1 MVVWGS
7 NHVLIYVDL
16 IFESICEIA
25 PSALP
30 MTSAMICF
38 ALVHI
43 MQVKYK
49 QLIYRIHIIYWSQ
62 TSWNQKEGGSQFWYS
77 KTDYL
82 YSELHCLC
90 FMFPPSAS
98 GPLPSPLSPSQT
110 PSCRCWG
117 PHFFSG
123 KVCSGCGLCISES
136 LRYSRVL
143 SYSVPLFRYPDVN
156 SKCSH
161 TMLQCY
167 AVLVCLVN
175 CSFVCHQG
183 SIFSSRMLRV

>member
-117 PHFFSG
+117 PHFFLERSVRDVDCAYL
-123 KVCSGCGLCISES
+123 KVLDTQGYCLIVFHCSDTQMWIQ
-136 LRYSRVL
+136 
-143 SYSVPLFRYPDVN
+143 SVAI
-156 SKCSH
+156 
-161 TMLQCY
+161 QCY
-167 AVLVCLVN
+167 NAM
-175 CSFVCHQG
+175 QY
-183 SIFSSRMLRV
+183 